1 MDKPNGKYGMTDTF
15 WINKKVLITGHTG
28 FKGSWLTL
36 LLVGLGARVIGY
48 SLAPQ
53 KELSLFCEARLSELC
68 TSITGNILDS
78 VHLES
83 VFEEHQPDIV
93 IHLAAQS
100 LVRYSYDYPKETY
113 ETNVIGTLNVLDNLR
128 TTNSVKSA
136 IMVTTDK
143 CYENTGLLRPYN
155 ENDPLGGYDPYSSS
169 KACAEILVSSYRR
182 SYFVE
187 HSCSIAT
194 ARAGNVIGGGDWA
207 KDRLIPHLLESISN
221 NDNIVLRNPNSTR
234 PWQHV
239 LDALN
244 GYLMLAKKLYI
255 EGDEYAQSFNFG
267 PESKDVLS
275 VHCLAEAMIKATNS
289 SSQIVESLEPDLHEA
304 TELSLDSMKAQ
315 QLLGWKTCWS
325 IDVAIVKIA
334 EWNELFIKGE
344 NARKISLM
352 QIADFQ
358 S

>member
-1 MDKPNGKYGMTDTF
+1 MTDAF

-36 LLVGLGARVIGY
+36 LLVGLGAKVIGY

-68 TSITGNILDS
+68 TSIIGDILDS

-83 VFEEHQPDIV
+83 IFEEHQPDIV

-113 ETNVIGTLNVLDNLR
+113 ETNVIGTLNILDSLK

-136 IMVTTDK
+136 VMVTTDK

-182 SYFVE
+182 SYFVK

-221 NDNIVLRNPNSTR
+221 HDNIVLRNPSSTR

-239 LDALN
+239 LDVLN
-244 GYLMLAKKLYI
+244 GYLMLAKNLYI
-255 EGDEYAQSFNFG
+255 EGDKYAQSFNFG
-267 PESKDVLS
+267 PESKDVIS
-275 VHCLAEAMIKATNS
+275 VRCLAEAMVKETNS
-289 SSQIVESLEPDLHEA
+289 RSQIIESLELDLHEA
-304 TELSLDSMKAQ
+304 TELSLDSMKAR
-315 QLLGWKTCWS
+315 QLLGWKSCWS
-325 IDVAIVKIA
+325 IDDAIVKIA

-344 NARKISLM
+344 DARKISLM